1 MEFKEVNSALEA
13 HSTVIE
19 LKTEVILVKHAL
31 SKLEETQGHDY
42 TFSHIIKQL
51 DETAKELERV
61 HMYNLGEKPLVA

>member
-13 HSTVIE
+13 HSAVIE
-19 LKTEVILVKHAL
+19 LKKEVISVKHAL
-31 SKLEETQGHDY
+31 SKLEETQGHER
-42 TFSHIIKQL
+42 TFANIIKQL